1 MQNSKSRGFHV
12 TAESL
17 LSFPVGKTEEV
28 SRSPD
33 ANSCLLQVVKVFSY
47 RTSPSLLGT
56 ELHGTTLHGAFGPVW
71 DLQGPLKGLASG
83 PVLSAHWAQGFWRS
97 TWRGGVHVASQNS
110 LVIVLQLL
118 IEGSACPIP

>member
-17 LSFPVGKTEEV
+17 LSFPVGKTKEV

-47 RTSPSLLGT
+47 RTSLSLLGT
-56 ELHGTTLHGAFGPVW
+56 ELHGTTLPRGFCPSLGPARAAERTGQW
-71 DLQGPLKGLASG
+71 PCTQCSLGTRFLEEHLEGWAPRIPL
-83 PVLSAHWAQGFWRS
+83 
-97 TWRGGVHVASQNS
+97 
-110 LVIVLQLL
+110 
-118 IEGSACPIP
+118 